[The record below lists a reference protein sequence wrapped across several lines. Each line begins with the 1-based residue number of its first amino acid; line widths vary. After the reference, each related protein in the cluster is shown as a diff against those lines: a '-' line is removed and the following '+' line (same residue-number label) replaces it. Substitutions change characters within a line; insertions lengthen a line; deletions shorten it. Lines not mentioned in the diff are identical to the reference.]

1 MSNTA
6 HAATTMITT
15 PSQLLS
21 MALDMGNMAFAKII
35 ANSPEYIAEVE
46 AGVIAFHNRPKAP
59 IDTTAADNASKRS
72 SFDFEGAILA
82 RGERMM
88 HAM

>member
-1 MSNTA
+1 MTNTNQL
-6 HAATTMITT
+6 AATMITT

-35 ANSPEYIAEVE
+35 ANSPEYIAEVD
-46 AGVIAFHNRPKAP
+46 ADAITFHNRPKAP

-72 SFDFEGAILA
+72 GFDFEGAILA
-82 RGERMM
+82 RGERLL
-88 HAM
+88 HSI